1 MFNSQNKPY
10 PLMSLKSRA
19 LRALSQREYSR
30 AELFK
35 KLSAFESSEGELEG
49 VLNEL
54 EAKGFLNEERHALS
68 LARKRS
74 EKHGVS
80 RIRQE
85 MKSKGVP
92 QQIADKALEELQNTE
107 LERAKA
113 LWAKRFAELP
123 QDSKML
129 QRQQRFMLYRGFS
142 AETIRMVLKSAH
154 APSNA
159 EHEL

>member
-1 MFNSQNKPY
+1 MFNTQNTPY

-35 KLSAFESSEGELEG
+35 KLIGFESITGELDAI
-49 VLNEL
+49 LNEL
-54 EAKGFLNEERHALS
+54 EHKGFLNEERHAQALV
-68 LARKRS
+68 RQRS
-74 EKHGVS
+74 EKLGVS

-92 QQIADKALEELQNTE
+92 PSIAEKALNALKDTE
-107 LERAKA
+107 FERAQA
-113 LWAKRFAELP
+113 LWAKRFGGLP
-123 QDSKML
+123 ANDKML
-129 QRQQRFMLYRGFS
+129 ERQQRFMLYRGFS
-142 AETIRMVLKSAH
+142 AETIRGVLKSAR